1 MGRDTGNGSS
11 AGRGPPAT
19 RMEGWRRLTA
29 AAWKHP
35 SDPQIF
41 GDLEVDAEA
50 LRAYLADV
58 RAATGV
64 RVTVTHLVGKALA
77 VALHEHPDL
86 NRRIVGGRFVPRESV
101 DIFFVVAAESA
112 GDLSGVKVRHA
123 DEKPVV
129 EIARELSERAARI
142 RGGDD
147 SEYAASKRLLGATP
161 LWLLRRALRFT
172 AWLTS
177 DHDVDLRRLGL
188 PRQTF
193 GSAMVTSVG
202 MFGIRHAYG
211 PLAPSYRIPFL
222 ALVSEIA
229 DRPVVRDGQ
238 VVARPVLAI
247 MATLD
252 HRYLDG
258 AQAAALAR
266 SVTAYLEDPRAHEGD
281 PGRAAP
287 REEVAAGVEGDG
299 PR

>member
-1 MGRDTGNGSS
+1 MGRRTLEESQTGRE
-11 AGRGPPAT
+11 ARVT

-29 AAWKHP
+29 AAWRHP
-35 SDPQIF
+35 SDPQIY

-50 LRAYLADV
+50 LQAYLADV

-64 RVTVTHLVGKALA
+64 RVTVTHLVGRALA
-77 VALHEHPDL
+77 LALAEHPDL

-101 DIFFVVAAESA
+101 DIFFVVAVESA

-123 DEKPVV
+123 DGKSAV

-147 SEYAASKRLLGATP
+147 REYAASKRLLGATP
-161 LWLLRRALRFT
+161 LWLLRYALRLV

-188 PRQTF
+188 PRQMF

-211 PLAPSYRIPFL
+211 PLSPSYRLPFL
-222 ALVSEIA
+222 ALVSEVT
-229 DRPVVRDGQ
+229 DKPVVRDGR
-238 VVARPVLAI
+238 VVARPVLSIA
-247 MATLD
+247 ATLD

-258 AQAAALAR
+258 SQAARLA
-266 SVTAYLEDPRAHEGD
+266 STVTAYLEDPRAYEGD
-281 PGRAAP
+281 PRA
-287 REEVAAGVEGDG
+287 VAADG
-299 PR
+299 GATAAAARGG